1 MDEVFVG
8 TIVASTLRVSVPLI
22 LCALA
27 GVLSERSG
35 VIDLGLEGKMLLTAF
50 ATQRSPAELNMYAL
64 DFGRGGMKAV
74 TALPHLGASID
85 ASETAR
91 VGQLMRM
98 LRNFINER
106 QEKLS
111 KYANLNDY
119 NEKNPKQL
127 FAEIVVVIDNFAE
140 FKESLSLIHI

>member
-1 MDEVFVG
+1 MLGGPGRGKTTF
-8 TIVASTLRVSVPLI
+8 IMS
-22 LCALA
+22 
-27 GVLSERSG
+27 LS
-35 VIDLGLEGKMLLTAF
+35 TAF
-50 ATQRSPAELNMYAL
+50 ATQRAPAELNMYAL
-64 DFGRGGMKAV
+64 DFVRGRMKAV

-85 ASETAR
+85 ASEVAR

-127 FAEIVVVIDNFAE
+127 FAEIIVVVDNFAE
-140 FKESLSLIHI
+140 FKESYVDMIPDLMALVRDGRHFGILFVITSISMG